1 MKYILVLDGGT
12 ESIKAVLY
20 DQRGKAAYKSTIR
33 LEFDNPQIR
42 EIDQNLY
49 WDLSCRAIRN
59 LTEKFEGDLED
70 IMAISVTGEG
80 GGLFSLD
87 ENGQPYMPAI
97 LENDSRTEELLY
109 TVNYKVPGWGK
120 RIHKV
125 LGRKVEQGNTLLL
138 AIWLQKNRPDL
149 YLKLDKIFFAKD
161 WLIYK
166 MTNRLVTDRTDAT
179 ACYATFANG
188 RIPTDLFSIFGLG
201 HLKKCVPE
209 ILPPGVV
216 VGTVLPEVAKN
227 LGLPEHLPVILSA
240 TGQVS
245 MAIGAGAVST
255 QDIAIEFSSTVRT
268 VVVKRFKD
276 CDFNKLHKSF
286 LHYGIGQLC
295 LEASNSLTGIGSITW
310 GEDVLLNGGDIQ
322 KMEKLVE
329 AQASGSGGVIY
340 HPYVS
345 TEGELSPFFHP
356 HAQGGFLGIDEH
368 TTKAQLLRAI
378 YEGLSYAV
386 KDSIVDNPAG
396 GQLYLI
402 GEGGQSDVLPQI
414 LADVTGR
421 RVGVYEDEDY
431 TSKGAMLTAYVTMGL
446 FENYASATAL
456 CCRVEKFYEPKKS
469 VIYTE
474 GFHLFRQ
481 LREIYSKTWSKQEKY
496 KILVQKTLAED
507 EEPEND

>member
-20 DQRGKAAYKSTIR
+20 DQRGKVTYKSTIR
-33 LEFDNPQIR
+33 LEFDNPHIR

-49 WDLSCRAIRN
+49 WDLSCRAISN
-59 LTEKFEGDLED
+59 LMEKFEDNPQD
-70 IMAISVTGEG
+70 IMALSVTGEG
-80 GGLFSLD
+80 NGLFSLD
-87 ENGQPYMPAI
+87 TKGQPYMPAI
-97 LENDSRTEELLY
+97 LENDGRTEELLY
-109 TVNYKVPGWGK
+109 TVNHKVPGWGK

-125 LGRKVEQGNTLLL
+125 LGRKAEQGNTLLL
-138 AIWLQKNRPDL
+138 ALWLQKNRPDL
-149 YLKLDKIFFAKD
+149 YLKLGKIFFAKD

-166 MTNRLVTDRTDAT
+166 LTDRLLTDRTDAT
-179 ACYATFANG
+179 ACYAAFANN
-188 RIPTDLFSIFGLG
+188 RIPVDLFSIFGLG

-209 ILPPGVV
+209 ILAPGNV
-216 VGTVLPEVAKN
+216 VGTVVPALAQR
-227 LGLPEHLPVILSA
+227 LGLPENLPVILSA
-240 TGQVS
+240 TRQVS
-245 MAIGAGAVST
+245 MAIGAGAAGA
-255 QDIAIEFSSTVRT
+255 QDIAIEFSETVRT

-276 CDFNKLHKSF
+276 CDFNKIYKSF
-286 LHYGIGQLC
+286 LHYGIGDLC
-295 LEASNSLTGIGSITW
+295 LEVGNSLTGIGSITW
-310 GEDVLLNGGDIQ
+310 GKEVLLSQGDIRE
-322 KMEKLVE
+322 MENMVKSE
-329 AQASGSGGVIY
+329 AAGSGGIIY

-345 TEGELSPFFHP
+345 GEGELSPFYHP
-356 HAQGGFLGIDEH
+356 HAQGAFLGIGED
-368 TTKAQLLRAI
+368 TTKAQLLRAV

-402 GEGGQSDVLPQI
+402 GEGGQSEVLPQI

-431 TSKGAMLTAYVTMGL
+431 TSKGAMLTASVTMGL
-446 FENYASATAL
+446 FDNYTSATAL
-456 CCRVEKFYEPKKS
+456 CCRVEKFYEPNKS

-496 KILVQKTLAED
+496 KKLVHKTHS
-507 EEPEND
+507 EETTEKNN